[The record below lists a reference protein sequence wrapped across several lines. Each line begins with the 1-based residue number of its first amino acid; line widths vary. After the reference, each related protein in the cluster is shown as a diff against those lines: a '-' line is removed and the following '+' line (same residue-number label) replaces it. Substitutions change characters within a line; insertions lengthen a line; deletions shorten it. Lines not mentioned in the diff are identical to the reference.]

1 MNEPNP
7 KPTLPPNP
15 RWGKNSPLTEEHKF
29 LQGPQTRRYDLARLF
44 RIALECW
51 RGFRHFHFVGPCIT
65 VYGSARFGDDH
76 RYYRMARELG
86 QEIAKAGFTVMTGGG
101 PGIMEAANRGAKD
114 AGGSSVGCN
123 IQLPMEQKPNS
134 YLDTWVEFRYFFV
147 RKLMLAKYSYAYVAM
162 PGGFGTMDEF
172 FEVATL
178 VQTGKIKNFPLVLM
192 GADYWAPLLDF
203 MKNTLV
209 KENTIEQ
216 ADLDRIFVSDSPAE
230 VVGRIKEIALREFG
244 LSYGPKIKRRWFFF
258 ES

>member
-1 MNEPNP
+1 
-7 KPTLPPNP
+7 
-15 RWGKNSPLTEEHKF
+15 
-29 LQGPQTRRYDLARLF
+29 
-44 RIALECW
+44 
-51 RGFRHFHFVGPCIT
+51 
-65 VYGSARFGDDH
+65 
-76 RYYRMARELG
+76 MARELG